1 MIATIGGE
9 ALRFFESSSSVILN
23 EKRFVGVRRSD
34 IQQSTG
40 DEVALTR
47 SVMLLFNLM
56 IDVTLVFTAKI
67 ADLMWLLVGYA
78 RHQTAPRRMSSPVST
93 KAALPWESLS

>member
-1 MIATIGGE
+1 
-9 ALRFFESSSSVILN
+9 
-23 EKRFVGVRRSD
+23 
-34 IQQSTG
+34 
-40 DEVALTR
+40 
-47 SVMLLFNLM
+47 MLLFNLM